1 MTATNEANILD
12 RLKLEQYCIESRKNS
27 KKVVLTLG
35 GFDLLHIG
43 HLKFL
48 EASRKHGD
56 VLIIGITDDGYV
68 TRTKGDNRPIQNEY
82 DRAYLIAGFECVS
95 RVHIFT
101 DTMDI
106 IELTKPD
113 VFIMSTTSARSPEDR
128 MEHQEKVRKYG
139 GDIAIFDAFSTT
151 HASSIID
158 SMIPK

>member
-1 MTATNEANILD
+1 MIETVEANILD
-12 RLKLEQYCIESRKNS
+12 RLELEQYCIESRKNS

-48 EASRKHGD
+48 EASRQHGD
-56 VLIIGITDDGYV
+56 VLIIGINDDGYI
-68 TRTKGDNRPIQNEY
+68 TRTKGDYRPVQNEH
-82 DRAYLIAGFECVS
+82 DRAYLVAGFACVS

-113 VFIMSTTSARSPEDR
+113 VFIMSTTSTRSPEDR
-128 MEHQEKVRKYG
+128 MEHQNKVKEYG
-139 GDIAIFDAFSTT
+139 GSIVIVDAFSTT
-151 HASSIID
+151 HTSSIIE
-158 SMIPK
+158 SITLK